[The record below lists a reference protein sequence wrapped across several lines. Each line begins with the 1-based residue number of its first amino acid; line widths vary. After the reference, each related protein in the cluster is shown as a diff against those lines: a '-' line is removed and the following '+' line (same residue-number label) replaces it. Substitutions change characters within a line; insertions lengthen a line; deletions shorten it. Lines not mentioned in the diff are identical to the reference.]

1 MFEKDYELCKKYD
14 DLFQVCIKKYG
25 LKSSHSLLLLQSTT
39 YNFTV
44 WNIFWLQSF
53 AGNKTTSVPLAP
65 HQVAALEHSFGGN
78 MKKPLAFEKW
88 RENQIIIFTKSLDM
102 TDDVMFKMGLQK
114 ELSGKENSYRCY
126 SYNLDTYNNKRS
138 WNNPDGWANPENFN
152 KFRW

>member
-1 MFEKDYELCKKYD
+1 
-14 DLFQVCIKKYG
+14 
-25 LKSSHSLLLLQSTT
+25 
-39 YNFTV
+39 
-44 WNIFWLQSF
+44 
-53 AGNKTTSVPLAP
+53 
-65 HQVAALEHSFGGN
+65 
-78 MKKPLAFEKW
+78 
-88 RENQIIIFTKSLDM
+88 M

>member
-1 MFEKDYELCKKYD
+1 MKLAKDKEIILIDILSNENLSKVVIATNKDVSSLIKNLENSDIEEVSILPSISKMVDKHSDIFVVMD
-14 DLFQVCIKKYG
+14 DIEISEVHIGTIKN
-25 LKSSHSLLLLQSTT
+25 LIST
-39 YNFTV
+39 
-44 WNIFWLQSF
+44 
-53 AGNKTTSVPLAP
+53 K
-65 HQVAALEHSFGGN
+65 
-78 MKKPLAFEKW
+78 
-88 RENQIIIFTKSLDM
+88 IIIFTKSINM